1 MENTSKI
8 CKELASVD
16 RERNQRNPTKEKMTK
31 RPSKK
36 ETIFNINPDDRDARR
51 QKRTYFIQ
59 CEHRK

>member
-51 QKRTYFIQ
+51 QKRT
-59 CEHRK
+59 